1 MFYSYTGDIT
11 AMWEQLTDREL
22 IDRIQAGDQAAVS
35 SLAATFGPRI
45 HQLAMRYV
53 KNWEDAEEVAQDVL
67 WKVSRKIGA
76 FRGDSALSSW
86 IYRITFNTAMSRLR
100 SERARLK
107 ADAVAAADIESATLP
122 IPSSTPDERPLREP
136 VDWSS
141 MADDD
146 VMRAQMRSRLIQAL
160 GELPQVYRIP
170 VLLRDIQGLSTE
182 EAAAVLRVKPQT
194 LKSRLHRGRLILR
207 RHLAEFAGGLSLH
220 RH

>member
-1 MFYSYTGDIT
+1 MRDQM
-11 AMWEQLTDREL
+11 AEREL

-35 SLAATFGPRI
+35 SLAEIYGPRI

-67 WKVSRKIGA
+67 LKVSRKISA

-100 SERARLK
+100 SQRARQR
-107 ADAVAAADIESATLP
+107 ADAAAAAEMDASALV
-122 IPSSTPDERPLREP
+122 SQGSADERPTHEP
-136 VDWSS
+136 IDWTS
-141 MADDD
+141 MADDEI
-146 VMRAQMRSRLIQAL
+146 MRLEMRTRLIEGL
-160 GELPQVYRIP
+160 RTLPQVYRTP
-170 VLLRDIQGLSTE
+170 VLLRDIHGLSTE

-207 RHLAEFAGGLSLH
+207 KHLSDFADGLALH